1 MEAKLPFFNPF
12 DRSQSVLEQAIGQL
26 LVVGFQGTATLPD
39 AVRDA
44 LSAGRIGGVI
54 LFRRNV
60 ESPAQVAHLNAEI
73 HAAAKTAVAAPFVAV
88 DQEGG
93 RVARLREP
101 LTLIPPMRVLG
112 DTNDTKLVSMV
123 SEVMATEISA
133 LGFNLNFAPVLD
145 VDTNPDNPVIG
156 DRAFSNDPDVVARMG
171 GAFLLGHLT
180 SGVVSCGKHFPGH
193 GDTDTDSHLE
203 LPVLAH
209 DGERLEK
216 IELVP
221 FRRLM
226 ANGIPMLMTAHIQVP
241 ALDTV
246 HPATLS
252 HAVMTRLLRDEL
264 GYDGVVVTDDL
275 EMKAVADRYSVE
287 EMIELGLRAG
297 VDLFLICHTQ
307 ELWERAFKHLCELAK
322 NDLDRSRIFESAN
335 RIMRLKDEYLASWPR
350 PWEPGDFDSV
360 LGCLEHKNT
369 LARVAIQTARI
380 DPTERFH

>member
-12 DRSQSVLEQAIGQL
+12 DRSQKVLEQAIGQL
-26 LVVGFQGTATLPD
+26 LCVGFQGTDTLPD
-39 AVRDA
+39 AVSEA
-44 LSAGRIGGVI
+44 LAAGQIGGVI

-60 ESPAQVAHLNAEI
+60 ESPDQVAKLNAQI
-73 HAAAKTAVAAPFVAV
+73 HDAASHAVVAPFVAV

-112 DTNDTKLVSMV
+112 DTNDTKLVSAV
-123 SEVMATEISA
+123 SEVMATEVSA

-156 DRAFSNDPDVVARMG
+156 DRAFSSDPDVVARMG

-203 LPVLAH
+203 LPVLPH

-216 IELVP
+216 VELVP
-221 FRRLM
+221 FQRLM

-287 EMIELGLRAG
+287 EMVELGLRAG
-297 VDLFLICHTQ
+297 VDLFLICHT
-307 ELWERAFKHLCELAK
+307 EALWQRAFAHLCELAK

-350 PWEPGDFDSV
+350 PWSPGDYDSV

-369 LARVAIQTARI
+369 LARVAVQTAGI